1 MPRTGKGMANMK
13 LVILDRDG
21 VINEDSKDYIRS
33 ANDIR
38 PIPGSLEAIARLT
51 QAGIYVS
58 IATNQ
63 SGLARGLFD
72 VDALNRM
79 HSLLCSRAA
88 ALGGRIDLI
97 AFCPHGPD
105 AGCQCRKPEP
115 GLLLSIARRFAV
127 PLADTAFVGDSLRDL
142 EAAERA
148 GCQPILVATG
158 NGVSAAG
165 ALPPSLAAVPMYSDL
180 RAASDALLAR

>member
-1 MPRTGKGMANMK
+1 MRAAGKGLAAMK

-33 ANDIR
+33 PNDIR

-51 QAGIYVS
+51 QGGVHVA

-79 HSLLCSRAA
+79 HSILCSRAA

-105 AGCQCRKPEP
+105 DKCRCRKPEP
-115 GLLLSIARRFAV
+115 GLLLSIVRRFAA
-127 PLADTAFVGDSLRDL
+127 PLAATAFIGDSLRDL

-148 GCQPILVATG
+148 GCQPILVTTG
-158 NGVSAAG
+158 NGVRAAES
-165 ALPPSLAAVPMYSDL
+165 LPPSLAAVPVYADL
-180 RAASDALLAR
+180 RAAADALLAR